1 MNLSLRSLL
10 VLVAA
15 LLFLL
20 AAFGVNLGT
29 VSIVSLGLA
38 LFAASFAVSDS
49 GIGLKS

>member
-1 MNLSLRSLL
+1 MILSLRSLL
-10 VLVAA
+10 LLVAA

-20 AAFGVNLGT
+20 AAFGVSLGS

-49 GIGLKS
+49 AFGIKS